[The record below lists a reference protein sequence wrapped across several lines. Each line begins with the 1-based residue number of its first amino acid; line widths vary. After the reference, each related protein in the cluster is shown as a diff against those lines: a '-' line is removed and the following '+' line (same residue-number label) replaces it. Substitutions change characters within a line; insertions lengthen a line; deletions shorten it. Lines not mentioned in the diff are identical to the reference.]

1 MQTPPPYATATLI
14 SLPTTSDQIV
24 PSSDFS
30 LASPASTRL
39 PVLSLV
45 SVGIIFGLTYG
56 LSTPLLTFSLL
67 DRGYG
72 THMIAAL
79 AMMHGVGVLGIAPF
93 LPRLSGWA
101 GPRKLLLV
109 ALASTAATLL
119 LFPVVP
125 SIWFWFPLR
134 LLLGMATETMLIMS
148 ESWLNQTTDNSNR
161 TRTMGF
167 YSAMLSSGFA
177 TGPILLTLVG
187 RHGVAPFAITS
198 VFVLVAFLMVSM
210 PWMRSPKPQRPAHS
224 GLWRYIGLAPV
235 AICVTLLMAMLEAA
249 SSAFLPLY
257 ALHTGWPERQA
268 TLLLSIMLLGAIVL
282 QAPLGWL
289 ADRLKNPRG
298 MLISL
303 GTASTLGALL
313 WPAAIGH
320 PALAYPLLFV
330 WDGLFAALYTVAMSV
345 VGSRFSGGDLVSVY
359 AATSMAW
366 GFGSFMGP
374 GMAGSAMAF
383 SPASGLPFFIAIACG
398 LFTLLPVFLKK
409 SA

>member
-1 MQTPPPYATATLI
+1 MSGLL
-14 SLPTTSDQIV
+14 LPHSV
-24 PSSDFS
+24 S
-30 LASPASTRL
+30 SPARSRL

-45 SVGIIFGLTYG
+45 SVGLIFGLTYG

-67 DRGYG
+67 DHGYG
-72 THMIAAL
+72 PHTIAAL

-93 LPRLSGWA
+93 LPRLAGWV
-101 GPRKLLLV
+101 GPRTVLLV
-109 ALASTAATLL
+109 ALACTAVTLV

-134 LLLGMATETMLIMS
+134 LALGVATESMLIMS
-148 ESWLNQTTDNSNR
+148 ESWLNQSTDDSNR
-161 TRTMGF
+161 TRTMGL

-177 TGPILLTLVG
+177 TGPVLLTLVG
-187 RHGVAPFAITS
+187 RHGIAPFAITS
-198 VFVLVAFLMVSM
+198 VFVLAAFVMVSM
-210 PWMRSPKPQRPAHS
+210 PWMRAPKPERPAHS
-224 GLWRYIGLAPV
+224 GLWRYIGMAPI

-257 ALHTGWPERQA
+257 ALHTGWSERQA
-268 TLLLSIMLLGAIVL
+268 TLLLSVMLLGAIVL

-289 ADRLKNPRG
+289 ADRLKNPRA
-298 MLISL
+298 MLITL
-303 GTASTLGALL
+303 GTASTLGACL
-313 WPAAIGH
+313 WPLAIGT

-359 AATSMAW
+359 AATSVAW
-366 GFGSFMGP
+366 GLGSFAGP

-383 SPASGLPFFIAIACG
+383 SPTSGLPLFVACACG
-398 LFTLLPVFLKK
+398 LFTLLPVFLKNR
-409 SA
+409 A